1 MKQLELKPRPTQTVP
16 LKVPLD
22 TLAQLQQIADA
33 RKLGLH
39 SLLKLYIGESLRND
53 LALVKKKKPATE

>member
-1 MKQLELKPRPTQTVP
+1 MKQLELKSRPTQTVP

-22 TLAQLQQIADA
+22 ALAQLQQIADA

-39 SLLKLYIGESLRND
+39 SLLKLYIGEGLRSDVSL
-53 LALVKKKKPATE
+53 LKKKKRAAE